1 MTKNIQCRRQVVE
14 VLQSMNVGDEF
25 ILTDFIE
32 WMRHRKSA
40 DGRNPTIRQPS
51 GRVATILGEWVLKG
65 ILERTSVVSRTTFSY
80 RVLKLP

>member
-1 MTKNIQCRRQVVE
+1 MTKNIMCRRQVVE

-25 ILTDFIE
+25 ILADFVE

-51 GRVATILGEWVLKG
+51 GRVSTILGEWVVKG
-65 ILERTSVVSRTTFSY
+65 ILERTSVKSRTTQSY
-80 RVLKLP
+80 RILKLP